1 MPYSH
6 PRYEPIMVSPAKPR
20 PWRVWGAAAA
30 SALLLAAGL
39 FTVGKG
45 LYLNA
50 NGVTTQA
57 KVVDVNRGGRLNFVR
72 VRLSSGQET
81 NLWAWTGSPQ
91 VGTTMP
97 VVYLEERNW
106 AKDARV
112 FAPKWDLWW
121 LFGFGLLSAF
131 SVPLERRRFAREE
144 LARRNG
150 W

>member
-1 MPYSH
+1 L
-6 PRYEPIMVSPAKPR
+6 
-20 PWRVWGAAAA
+20 AAST

-39 FTVGKG
+39 FTAGKG

-50 NGVTTQA
+50 NGVTAQA
-57 KVVDVNRGGRLNFVR
+57 EVVDVDLGGRSDFVR
-72 VRLSSGQET
+72 VRFSPGQET

-91 VGTTMP
+91 VGTTVP

-112 FAPKWDLWW
+112 FAPEWFLWW
-121 LFGFGLLSAF
+121 SFGGALLFAF
-131 SVPLERRRFAREE
+131 SVPWERRRYAREE

>member
-1 MPYSH
+1 M
-6 PRYEPIMVSPAKPR
+6 
-20 PWRVWGAAAA
+20 WGAAAA

-57 KVVDVNRGGRLNFVR
+57 EVVDVDLGSRSDFVR
-72 VRLSSGQET
+72 VRFSSGQKT

-91 VGTTMP
+91 VGTT
-97 VVYLEERNW
+97 VSVDYVEDLNW
-106 AKDARV
+106 ARDARV
-112 FAPKWDLWW
+112 FAPKWQLWLTFGLGLWW
-121 LFGFGLLSAF
+121 AA
-131 SVPLERRRFAREE
+131 VAIPMERRRYAREE